1 MPAFS
6 PLCEAARALLASI
19 MRATGRPLVTVVTV
33 VTVVTLV
40 AVTLAVPGDAAAQ
53 QAPQTDTV
61 VPPFARARRLS
72 AQDVAKK
79 KEGTFVTGLPDLS
92 SDPVAG
98 QGLGVRGAVFFNGD
112 RSDPLFA
119 YTPYRARLSVAAF
132 ATTAEA
138 REFAAKLDVPFA
150 LGLPWRLK
158 VDLKIGDNPAN
169 LYFGSTEA
177 TLGPLTLPSGG
188 ATFSTY
194 KAFDVARKTL
204 RSGGPTEA
212 ARVTDALSN
221 RFGEQELML
230 NIKADYALGGGRW
243 RVLGGYEI
251 QRLQYRTF
259 AGRSA
264 DAVDPVSGADSKA
277 PNGIALLERDATLG
291 LVSGLG
297 GGRVS
302 ILQQALLYDT
312 RDFEPD
318 PTKGVYFEVGNELS
332 APAIGS
338 QFTFDKLFIQAKAFR
353 RLPVGPRTVL
363 AGRVGVGNIFGGNAP
378 FFEFQDQWSPDG
390 SVNALG
396 GARSLR
402 GYRANRF
409 LARSL
414 WFANAELRTRLGE
427 AKIKGQRF
435 ALSVAPFVDVGT
447 VRDRWQELNF
457 SRLRWSQGIGARL
470 AWNQSTIIS
479 LDVGRSPEDRL
490 VYFGIGQAF

>member
-6 PLCEAARALLASI
+6 SLMEAAGRRLTSI
-19 MRATGRPLVTVVTV
+19 MRTTGLPL
-33 VTVVTLV
+33 VTLV
-40 AVTLAVPGDAAAQ
+40 AVTLAVASDGAAQ
-53 QAPQTDTV
+53 QEPQTDTV

-79 KEGTFVTGLPDLS
+79 KEGTFFTGLPDLS

-138 REFAAKLDVPFA
+138 REFAAKLDVPYA

-158 VDLKIGDNPAN
+158 IDLRIGDNPAN

-194 KAFDVARKTL
+194 EAFDIARKTL
-204 RSGGPTEA
+204 RPGGPTEA

-251 QRLQYRTF
+251 QRLRYRTF

-264 DAVDPVSGADSKA
+264 DAVDPVSGADTKA
-277 PNGIALLERDATLG
+277 PNGSALLERDATLG

-318 PTKGVYFEVGNELS
+318 PTKGVYFEVGNEVS

-363 AGRVGVGNIFGGNAP
+363 AGRIGIGNIFGGNAP

>member
-1 MPAFS
+1 M
-6 PLCEAARALLASI
+6 EAAGRRLTSI
-19 MRATGRPLVTVVTV
+19 MRTTGLPL
-33 VTVVTLV
+33 VTLV
-40 AVTLAVPGDAAAQ
+40 AVTLAVASDGAAQ
-53 QAPQTDTV
+53 QEPQTDTV

-79 KEGTFVTGLPDLS
+79 KEGTFFTGLPDLS

-138 REFAAKLDVPFA
+138 REFAAKLDVPYA

-158 VDLKIGDNPAN
+158 IDLRIGDNPAN

-194 KAFDVARKTL
+194 EAFDIARKTL
-204 RSGGPTEA
+204 RPGGPTEA

-251 QRLQYRTF
+251 QRLRYRTF

-264 DAVDPVSGADSKA
+264 DAVDPVSGADTKA
-277 PNGIALLERDATLG
+277 PNGSALLERDATLG

-318 PTKGVYFEVGNELS
+318 PTKGVYFEVGNEVS

-363 AGRVGVGNIFGGNAP
+363 AGRIGIGNIFGGNAP

>member
-6 PLCEAARALLASI
+6 SLMEAAGRRLTSI
-19 MRATGRPLVTVVTV
+19 MRTTGLPL
-33 VTVVTLV
+33 VTLV
-40 AVTLAVPGDAAAQ
+40 AVTLAVASDGAAQ
-53 QAPQTDTV
+53 QEPQTDTV

-79 KEGTFVTGLPDLS
+79 KEGTFFTGLPDLS

-138 REFAAKLDVPFA
+138 REFAAKLDVPYA

-158 VDLKIGDNPAN
+158 IDLKIGDNPAN

-194 KAFDVARKTL
+194 EAFDIARKTL
-204 RSGGPTEA
+204 RPGGPTEA

-251 QRLQYRTF
+251 QRLRYRTF

-264 DAVDPVSGADSKA
+264 DAVDPVSGADTKA
-277 PNGIALLERDATLG
+277 PNGSALLERDATLG

-318 PTKGVYFEVGNELS
+318 PTKGVYFEVGNEVS

-363 AGRVGVGNIFGGNAP
+363 AGRIGIGNIFGGNAP

>member
-1 MPAFS
+1 MPT
-6 PLCEAARALLASI
+6 LA
-19 MRATGRPLVTVVTV
+19 PLVA
-33 VTVVTLV
+33 LV
-40 AVTLAVPGDAAAQ
+40 IAVFSVCGDVAAQ
-53 QAPQTDTV
+53 QTTQADTI

-79 KEGTFVTGLPDLS
+79 KEGTFFTGLPDLS

-98 QGLGVRGAVFFNGD
+98 QGVGVRGAVFFNGD

-119 YTPYRARLSVAAF
+119 YTPYRARVSVAAF

-138 REFAAKLDVPFA
+138 REFAARIDVPYAF
-150 LGLPWRLK
+150 GRPWRLK
-158 VDLKIGDNPAN
+158 IDLKVGDNPAN

-188 ATFSTY
+188 ATFDTY

-204 RSGGPTEA
+204 RPGGPTEA

-251 QRLQYRTF
+251 QRLRYRTF
-259 AGRSA
+259 ATRLA
-264 DAVDPVSGADSKA
+264 DARVPGSGAGTKA
-277 PNGIALLERDATLG
+277 PNGISLLERDAQQG
-291 LVSGLG
+291 LVSGLA

-318 PTKGVYFEVGNELS
+318 PTKGIYFEVGNELS

-338 QFTFDKLFIQAKAFR
+338 EFTFDKLFIQAKVFR
-353 RLPVGPRTVL
+353 RLPIGPRTVL

-409 LARSL
+409 LSRSL

-427 AKIKGQRF
+427 RKIKGQRF
-435 ALSVAPFVDVGT
+435 ALGVAPFVDVGT
-447 VRDRWQELNF
+447 VRDRWQDLDF

-479 LDVGRSPEDRL
+479 FDVGRSREDRL
-490 VYFGIGQAF
+490 MYLGIGQAF

>member
-6 PLCEAARALLASI
+6 SLMEAAGRRLTSI
-19 MRATGRPLVTVVTV
+19 MRTTGLPL
-33 VTVVTLV
+33 VTLV
-40 AVTLAVPGDAAAQ
+40 AVTLALASDGAAQ
-53 QAPQTDTV
+53 QEPQTDTV

-79 KEGTFVTGLPDLS
+79 KEGTFFTGLPDLS

-138 REFAAKLDVPFA
+138 REFAAKLDVPYA

-158 VDLKIGDNPAN
+158 IDLKIGDNPAN

-194 KAFDVARKTL
+194 EAFDIARKTL
-204 RSGGPTEA
+204 RPGGPTEA

-251 QRLQYRTF
+251 QRLRYRTF

-264 DAVDPVSGADSKA
+264 DAVDPVSGADTKA
-277 PNGIALLERDATLG
+277 PNGSALLERDATLG

-318 PTKGVYFEVGNELS
+318 PTKGVYFEVGNEVS

-363 AGRVGVGNIFGGNAP
+363 AGRIGIGNIFGGNAP

>member
-1 MPAFS
+1 MPA
-6 PLCEAARALLASI
+6 PATQRAANGV
-19 MRATGRPLVTVVTV
+19 RATSLRCSARLPLAVLAAGLLVATSSAGAQQLPPTD
-33 VTVVTLV
+33 TLV
-40 AVTLAVPGDAAAQ
+40 PS
-53 QAPQTDTV
+53 
-61 VPPFARARRLS
+61 FARARRLS
-72 AQDVAKK
+72 PQDVAKK
-79 KEGTFVTGLPDLS
+79 KEGTFFTGLPDLS

-98 QGLGVRGAVFFNGD
+98 QGLGVRGSVFFNGD
-112 RSDPLFA
+112 RADPLFA

-138 REFAAKLDVPFA
+138 REFAARLDVPYAF
-150 LGLPWRLK
+150 GRPWRLK
-158 VDLKIGDNPAN
+158 IDLKVGDNPAN

-177 TLGPLTLPSGG
+177 TLGRLTLPSGG
-188 ATFSTY
+188 ATFDTY
-194 KAFDVARKTL
+194 KDFDVARKTL
-204 RSGGPTEA
+204 RAGGPTEA
-212 ARVTDALSN
+212 SQVTDALSN

-230 NIKADYALGGGRW
+230 NVKADYAVGGGRW

-251 QRLQYRTF
+251 QRLRYRTF
-259 AGRSA
+259 ATRSA
-264 DAVDPVSGADSKA
+264 DAVDPSSGADTKA
-277 PNGIALLERDATLG
+277 PNGISLLERDAQQG
-291 LVSGLG
+291 LVSGLA

-318 PTKGVYFEVGNELS
+318 PTRGIYLEVGNELS

-338 QFTFDKLFIQAKAFR
+338 EFTFDKLFIQAKAFR
-353 RLPVGPRTVL
+353 RLPIGPRTVL
-363 AGRVGVGNIFGGNAP
+363 AGRAGVGNIFGGNAP

-414 WFANAELRTRLGE
+414 WFANGELRARLGE
-427 AKIKGQRF
+427 RKIKGQQF
-435 ALSVAPFVDVGT
+435 ALGVAPFVDVGT
-447 VRDRWQELNF
+447 VRDRWQDLNF

-479 LDVGRSPEDRL
+479 FDVGRSREDRL
-490 VYFGIGQAF
+490 MYFGLGQAF

>member
-1 MPAFS
+1 MPAF
-6 PLCEAARALLASI
+6 PTLCDTAGVRPTPFMRTARLSL
-19 MRATGRPLVTVVTV
+19 
-33 VTVVTLV
+33 VTLV
-40 AVTLAVPGDAAAQ
+40 TAMLALPGDATAQ
-53 QAPQTDTV
+53 QATQTDTV

-79 KEGTFVTGLPDLS
+79 KEGTFFTGLPDLS

-98 QGLGVRGAVFFNGD
+98 QGLGVRGAMFFNGR

-138 REFAAKLDVPFA
+138 REFAARIDLPYAF
-150 LGLPWRLK
+150 GRPWRLK
-158 VDLKIGDNPAN
+158 LDLKVGDNPAN

-188 ATFSTY
+188 ATFATY
-194 KAFDVARKTL
+194 KDFDVARKTL
-204 RSGGPTEA
+204 RPGGPTEA

-251 QRLQYRTF
+251 QRLRYRTF
-259 AGRSA
+259 AARSA
-264 DAVDPVSGADSKA
+264 DAVDPVSGASTKA
-277 PNGIALLERDATLG
+277 PNGISLLERDAQQG
-291 LVSGLG
+291 AVSGLA

-318 PTKGVYFEVGNELS
+318 PTKGFYFEVGNELS

-338 QFTFDKLFIQAKAFR
+338 EFTFDKLFVQAKAFR
-353 RLPVGPRTVL
+353 RLPIGPRTVL
-363 AGRVGVGNIFGGNAP
+363 AGRLGVGNIFGGNAP

-414 WFANAELRTRLGE
+414 WFANAELRTRIGE
-427 AKIKGQRF
+427 TKIRGQRF
-435 ALSVAPFVDVGT
+435 ALGVAPFVDAGT
-447 VRDRWQELNF
+447 VRDRWQDLDF
-457 SRLRWSQGIGARL
+457 SRVRWSQGIGARL

-479 LDVGRSPEDRL
+479 FDVGRSREDRL
-490 VYFGIGQAF
+490 VYLGIGQAF

>member
-6 PLCEAARALLASI
+6 SLCEA
-19 MRATGRPLVTVVTV
+19 TGVRLTSTVRTTGLPLVTM
-33 VTVVTLV
+33 
-40 AVTLAVPGDAAAQ
+40 LAVMLVGSCDAAAQ
-53 QAPQTDTV
+53 QPTQPDTI

-79 KEGTFVTGLPDLS
+79 KEGTFFTGLPDLS

-98 QGLGVRGAVFFNGD
+98 QGIGVRGAMFFNGR

-138 REFAAKLDVPFA
+138 REFAAKLDVPYA
-150 LGLPWRLK
+150 LGLPWRIKIDLK
-158 VDLKIGDNPAN
+158 VGDNPAN

-177 TLGPLTLPSGG
+177 SLGPLTLPSGG
-188 ATFSTY
+188 ATFDTY

-204 RSGGPTEA
+204 RPGGTTEA

-230 NIKADYALGGGRW
+230 NVKADYALGGGRW

-251 QRLQYRTF
+251 QRLRYRTF

-264 DAVDPVSGADSKA
+264 DAVDPISGADTKA
-277 PNGIALLERDATLG
+277 PNGISLLERDARQG
-291 LVSGLG
+291 LVSGLA

-318 PTKGVYFEVGNELS
+318 PTKGVYFEVGNEFS
-332 APAIGS
+332 DPAIGS
-338 QFTFDKLFIQAKAFR
+338 EFTFDKLFIQAKGFR
-353 RLPVGPRTVL
+353 KLPVGPRTVM
-363 AGRVGVGNIFGGNAP
+363 AGRVGVGNIFGANAP

-427 AKIKGQRF
+427 TKIMGQRF

-447 VRDRWQELNF
+447 VRDRWQDLDF
-457 SRLRWSQGIGARL
+457 TRLRWSQGIGARL

-479 LDVGRSPEDRL
+479 LDVGRSREDRL
-490 VYFGIGQAF
+490 LYFGIGQAF

>member
-1 MPAFS
+1 MLTMS
-6 PLCEAARALLASI
+6 GQS
-19 MRATGRPLVTVVTV
+19 
-33 VTVVTLV
+33 
-40 AVTLAVPGDAAAQ
+40 AAQ
-53 QAPQTDTV
+53 QTPQTDTV
-61 VPPFARARRLS
+61 VPPFARARRIS
-72 AQDVAKK
+72 DQDLAKK
-79 KEGTFVTGLPDLS
+79 KEGAFFTGLPDLS

-98 QGLGVRGAVFFNGD
+98 QGLGVRGSMFFNGN
-112 RSDPLFA
+112 RTDPLFA
-119 YTPYRARLSVAAF
+119 YTPYRARLSIAAF

-138 REFAAKLDVPFA
+138 REFAARLDVPFA
-150 LGLPWRLK
+150 FGRPWRLK
-158 VDLKIGDNPAN
+158 IDLKVGDNPAN
-169 LYFGSTEA
+169 LFFGSTEA

-188 ATFSTY
+188 ATFDTY
-194 KAFDVARKTL
+194 KNFDVARKTL
-204 RSGGPTEA
+204 RPGGPTEA

-251 QRLQYRTF
+251 QRLRYRTF
-259 AGRSA
+259 ASRSA
-264 DAVDPVSGADSKA
+264 DAVDPATGADTKA
-277 PNGIALLERDATLG
+277 PNGISLLERDAQQG
-291 LVSGLG
+291 LVSGLA

-318 PTKGVYFEVGNELS
+318 PTKGVYFEVGNEWS

-338 QFTFDKLFIQAKAFR
+338 EFAFDKLFIQAKAFR

-414 WFANAELRTRLGE
+414 WFANAELRTRLAERTIGR
-427 AKIKGQRF
+427 QRF
-435 ALSVAPFVDVGT
+435 ALGVAPFVDVGT
-447 VRDRWQELNF
+447 VRDRWQDLNF
-457 SRLRWSQGIGARL
+457 GRLRWSQGVGARL

-479 LDVGRSPEDRL
+479 LDVGRSREDRL

>member
-1 MPAFS
+1 MF
-6 PLCEAARALLASI
+6 
-19 MRATGRPLVTVVTV
+19 ATT
-33 VTVVTLV
+33 
-40 AVTLAVPGDAAAQ
+40 GDAAAQ
-53 QAPQTDTV
+53 QTAQTDTI

-79 KEGTFVTGLPDLS
+79 KEGTFFTGLPDFS

-98 QGLGVRGAVFFNGD
+98 QGLGVRGAVFFNGN
-112 RSDPLFA
+112 RTDPLFA

-138 REFAAKLDVPFA
+138 REFSAKLDVPYA

-158 VDLKIGDNPAN
+158 IDLKIGDNPAN

-188 ATFSTY
+188 ATFDTY
-194 KAFDVARKTL
+194 KEFDVARKTL
-204 RSGGPTEA
+204 RPGGPTEDA
-212 ARVTDALSN
+212 QVTDALSN

-251 QRLQYRTF
+251 QRLRYRTF
-259 AGRSA
+259 AARTA
-264 DAVDPVSGADSKA
+264 DAVDPVSGASTKA
-277 PNGIALLERDATLG
+277 PNGVALLERDAQQG
-291 LVSGLG
+291 AVSGLA

-318 PTKGVYFEVGNELS
+318 PTKGFYFEVGNELS
-332 APAIGS
+332 VPAIGS
-338 QFTFDKLFIQAKAFR
+338 QFTFNKLFMQAKVFR
-353 RLPVGPRTVL
+353 RLPIGPRTVL
-363 AGRVGVGNIFGGNAP
+363 AGRFGVGNIFGGSAP

-414 WFANAELRTRLGE
+414 WFVNGELRTRLGE
-427 AKIKGQRF
+427 RKIKGQRF
-435 ALSVAPFVDVGT
+435 ALGVAPFVDVGT
-447 VRDRWQELNF
+447 VRDRWQDLDF
-457 SRLRWSQGIGARL
+457 TRLRWSQGIGARL

-479 LDVGRSPEDRL
+479 FDVGRSREDRL
-490 VYFGIGQAF
+490 MYLGIGQAF